1 MGAAL
6 RIVPQIEDEK
16 VLKHVV
22 DMVPLLSRVADTR
35 FEVGEIIKESDIL
48 EVINPKLSGRN
59 T

>member
-16 VLKHVV
+16 VLKPVV
-22 DMVPLLSRVADTR
+22 DTVPLLSRVAETR

>member
-6 RIVPQIEDEK
+6 RIIPQIEDEK
-16 VLKHVV
+16 VLKPVV
-22 DMVPLLSRVADTR
+22 DTVPLLSRVAETR